1 MVRHR
6 GKFPQPQN
14 LPPALVPVL
23 AVRSNMVDPH
33 LGQLGALG
41 VLAESKVDVGTAAVG
56 ADAGWVGIDLTESE
70 RCRDRHSVG
79 ARRIRRMLLIR
90 LASAAVRGMIQ
101 HWM

>member
-14 LPPALVPVL
+14 LPPTLVPVL

-41 VLAESKVDVGTAAVG
+41 VLCESKVDVGTAPVG
-56 ADAGWVGIDLTESE
+56 ADTGSVGIDFTGAAG
-70 RCRDRHSVG
+70 CR
-79 ARRIRRMLLIR
+79 
-90 LASAAVRGMIQ
+90 
-101 HWM
+101 